1 MDPRRRL
8 LPALML
14 AGTLALSA
22 CTAAPA
28 TTPGTVATPGAA
40 TDAPA
45 TPGGA
50 TDAPATPGGATDAP
64 ATPGGA
70 TDAPATDAPA
80 TGAPSPGGE
89 APSGT
94 LTVAQQAILPRP
106 DPYALTTN
114 MEHSIVLA
122 MYDPLSRVN
131 EEGVL
136 TYYLAESYEPES
148 ETSWIVNLKPGVL
161 WSDGTEFTAE
171 DVVFT
176 IDRMR
181 DPETGTIWTAVYSY
195 IESAEVV
202 DTHTV
207 RINTTRQVVNLPQ
220 DYGRMSMMPKAAF
233 ESMGADA
240 FFQNPVTS
248 GPFRFVELV
257 PGERFVLEANP
268 DYHLG
273 PPKVQ
278 NLIIKQVPDASTRV
292 AEAVTEASDI
302 VFDIPPTEIET
313 INSSGVAEAIAY
325 AGVGRIV
332 LEFAIATTPE
342 LEDPRV
348 REAAFLAIDAEEINE
363 TIYGGAGGLQTGWLD
378 RNTFGQNTS
387 LESHGYDPERAREL
401 LADAGYPNGL
411 EIPFTIR
418 TPDGLLTED
427 VGLAVDAMLN
437 AAGFITDFQTV
448 EAAEFVQR
456 TNDAAHVGLY
466 MRGSRNST
474 GDPDQILRAYDPKRE
489 DKFLFDAELEALID
503 AQASEPDPEVRAAL
517 VAEVDAYIHDNFLGY
532 NILTWPGIESVNNR
546 VEGFTPSPFEVRWF
560 HEVSV
565 TE

>member
-1 MDPRRRL
+1 MDSRRRA
-8 LPALML
+8 LPALAL
-14 AGTLALSA
+14 AGALALSA

-28 TTPGTVATPGAA
+28 GTPRPGA
-40 TDAPA
+40 TGS
-45 TPGGA
+45 PGGA
-50 TDAPATPGGATDAP
+50 TGAPGT
-64 ATPGGA
+64 
-70 TDAPATDAPA
+70 PA
-80 TGAPSPGGE
+80 TGTQEPGPASPGGGGTS
-89 APSGT
+89 SGT

-114 MEHSIVLA
+114 MEHSIVLS
-122 MYDPLSRVN
+122 MFDPLSRVN
-131 EEGVL
+131 EEGEL

-148 ETSWIVNLKPGVL
+148 ETSWIVNLKPGVM

-171 DVVFT
+171 DVKFT
-176 IDRMR
+176 IERML
-181 DPETGTIWTAVYSY
+181 DPATDSIWTAVYSY

-220 DYGRMSMMPKAAF
+220 DYGRLSMMPKAAF

-240 FFQNPVTS
+240 FFADPVTS
-248 GPFRFVELV
+248 GPFLFSELV

-268 DYHLG
+268 NYHLG
-273 PPKVQ
+273 PPQVQ
-278 NLIIKQVPDASTRV
+278 NLIFKQVPDASTRV

-302 VFDIPPTEIET
+302 VFDIPPTEIENV
-313 INSSGVAEAIAY
+313 NSSGVAEVLAY
-325 AGVGRIV
+325 PGVGRVV

-348 REAAFLAIDAEEINE
+348 REAAFLAINAEEINE
-363 TIYGGAGGLQTGWLD
+363 TIYGGAGGLQTGWFD
-378 RNTFGQNTS
+378 RHTFGQNTE
-387 LESHGYDPERAREL
+387 LEAHGYDPERAREL
-401 LADAGYPNGL
+401 LAEAGFPDGL

-437 AAGFITDFQTV
+437 EAGFITDFQTL
-448 EAAEFVQR
+448 EAAEFVER
-456 TNDAAHVGLY
+456 TNDGAHVGLY

-489 DKFLFDAELEALID
+489 DKYILDETLEAMID
-503 AQASEPDPEVRAAL
+503 AQAAEPDPEARAVL
-517 VAEVDAYIHDNFLGY
+517 VAEIDEYIHTNFLGF
-532 NILTWPGIESVNNR
+532 NILTWPGIEAVNNR
-546 VEGFTPSPFEVRWF
+546 VEGFVPSPFEVRWF